1 MPLNVHGFMKAF
13 KAFKGTAK
21 KCENKN
27 VSQFLLK
34 YNFEMHGAG
43 RINIEFSL
51 FSQLLDLM
59 IITLSLPLTLV

>member
-34 YNFEMHGAG
+34 YNFEMHGG
-43 RINIEFSL
+43 EGLTSSL
-51 FSQLLDLM
+51 ACS
-59 IITLSLPLTLV
+59 LSYWIFWS

>member
-34 YNFEMHGAG
+34 YNFEMHGG
-43 RINIEFSL
+43 EGLTSSL
-51 FSQLLDLM
+51 AYS
-59 IITLSLPLTLV
+59 LSYWIL